1 MNMPEVTKRGALF
14 MQVCVPSSWTNKQVK
29 TFADR
34 ENLCGTQFGW
44 AIRKKGDPA
53 LRDDPE
59 RQPCQQIDGFVHIM
73 LDA

>member
-1 MNMPEVTKRGALF
+1 MNKPEVTKRGALD
-14 MQVCVPSSWTNKQVK
+14 MQVCVPSTWTNEQVK

-44 AIRKKGDPA
+44 TIRKKGDPL

-59 RQPCQQIDGFVHIM
+59 RQPCKQRDGFVHIM